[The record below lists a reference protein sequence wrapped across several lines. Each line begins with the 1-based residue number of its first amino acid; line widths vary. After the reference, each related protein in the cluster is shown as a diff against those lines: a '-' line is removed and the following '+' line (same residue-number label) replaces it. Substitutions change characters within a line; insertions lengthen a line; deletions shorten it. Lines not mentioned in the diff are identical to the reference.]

1 MRASVIRRPPGRS
14 PRQIADA
21 TVRGVSAAGEGLGVE
36 ILDLRTLAV
45 DLATYMT
52 TFIPT
57 DALQAARRTV
67 TGADALIVATPVFQ
81 GSYSGLF
88 KMFFDTLEMKALDGM
103 PVTMVAT
110 AGTPRHSMVLDY
122 AVRPLLSFLHA
133 VVLPTG
139 VFAATAEFGA
149 DSGLD
154 NRVARAARE
163 LTRTA
168 DRGQRRRR
176 VHGAGRAGCR
186 AGARPAADS
195 TDTDPDADP
204 DAGRTRTSGSPPE
217 GSPPCCRG
225 TPGGDAAAAAPTAA
239 RPSVQ

>member
-1 MRASVIRRPPGRS
+1 MKQLVIVNAGLGDPSTTRQVAE
-14 PRQIADA
+14 QIADA
-21 TVRGVSAAGEGLGVE
+21 TVQGVSAAGEGLGVD

-163 LTRTA
+163 LTAQLTAVSGVAGFTAPDVPGAGPAAA
-168 DRGQRRRR
+168 DRD
-176 VHGAGRAGCR
+176 VD
-186 AGARPAADS
+186 AAPDS
-195 TDTDPDADP
+195 DPDSDPDADP
-204 DAGRTRTSGSPPE
+204 DSGTDPDFRLPAGGFAALLSGHT
-217 GSPPCCRG
+217 GR
-225 TPGGDAAAAAPTAA
+225 
-239 RPSVQ
+239 